1 MAAREAQIVQLT
13 GLVHAA
19 DGTISPG
26 GFHRAT
32 IEGRVQW
39 LREVAGARFDELE
52 LSALV
57 QRTVVG
63 DGAAAEADQLA
74 KRFGFTT
81 QDLQESPFVL
91 LGTVD
96 DIVEKLLGLRELL
109 GVSYVTVREAEAFA
123 PVLARLAG
131 T

>member
-1 MAAREAQIVQLT
+1 M
-13 GLVHAA
+13 
-19 DGTISPG
+19 S
-26 GFHRAT
+26 
-32 IEGRVQW
+32 W
-39 LREVAGARFDELE
+39 LREVAGERFDELE

-63 DGAAAEADQLA
+63 DGAAAEVDALA
-74 KRFGFTT
+74 ERFGFTT
-81 QDLQESPFVL
+81 EDLQGSPFVL

-96 DIVEKLLGLRELL
+96 DIVEKLLGLREQL
-109 GVSYVTVREAEAFA
+109 GISYVTVRELDAFA

>member
-1 MAAREAQIVQLT
+1 M
-13 GLVHAA
+13 
-19 DGTISPG
+19 
-26 GFHRAT
+26 
-32 IEGRVQW
+32 
-39 LREVAGARFDELE
+39 
-52 LSALV
+52 

-74 KRFGFTT
+74 ERFGFTS

-109 GVSYVTVREAEAFA
+109 GISYVTVREADAFA